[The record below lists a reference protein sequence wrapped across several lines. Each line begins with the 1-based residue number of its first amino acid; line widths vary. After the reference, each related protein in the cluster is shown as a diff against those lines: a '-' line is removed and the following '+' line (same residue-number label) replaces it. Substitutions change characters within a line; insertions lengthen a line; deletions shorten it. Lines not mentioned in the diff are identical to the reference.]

1 MKITMYELL
10 GLIKDDKAPKKIKF
24 RNEIYEYKNN
34 IEDGLID
41 YVGIEK
47 ETNERFYLSSYI
59 GNNYISDIFTDEV
72 EIIDDEEWRT
82 IFDFPNYEVSNKGNI
97 RSKEYNDSLGHL
109 RSSKKLKKQVNN
121 CGYEYVILSSKEEK
135 HKTLTVHRIVAKTFI
150 PNPEE
155 KEDVNHIDGNKLNNN
170 VNNLEWTTTQENIIK
185 RYEIGID
192 GNNYKRVSQF
202 DKDGNLV
209 GSFPSSYEA
218 ERITGISRTHI
229 GGCCRG
235 ERLTAG
241 GYVWKFEI
249 EEPKKIK
256 KIEIYEDSNGHY
268 FYDKHCKKI
277 YITCDEINFMF
288 EQFNELIDEINN
300 LKEK

>member
-10 GLIKDDKAPKKIKF
+10 GLIKDDKAPEKIKF
-24 RNEIYEYKNN
+24 RNEIYEYENN
-34 IEDGLID
+34 IKDSFID

-47 ETNERFYLSSYI
+47 ETNEIFYLSSYI
-59 GNNYISDIFTDEV
+59 GNNYISDIFTDKV

-249 EEPKKIK
+249 EEPKKIE
-256 KIEIYEDSNGHY
+256 KITVREKTLGFPNGEWTARNM
-268 FYDKHCKKI
+268 DKAFAIKI
-277 YITCDEINFMF
+277 
-288 EQFNELIDEINN
+288 NELIDKINN
-300 LKEK
+300 LKVEE

>member
-1 MKITMYELL
+1 MKIKVIDLL
-10 GLIKDDKAPKKIKF
+10 VKIANGKEKLDVKTKYDSDDWVEDDFLLNIYNEFEP
-24 RNEIYEYKNN
+24 RNNDEIVEFLN
-34 IEDGLID
+34 
-41 YVGIEK
+41 
-47 ETNERFYLSSYI
+47 
-59 GNNYISDIFTDEV
+59 DEV
-72 EIIDDEEWRT
+72 EIIDDEEWKT
-82 IFDFPNYEVSNKGNI
+82 IFDFPNYEVSNKGKI

-249 EEPKKIK
+249 EEPKKIE
-256 KIEIYEDSNGHY
+256 KIPLPSFDEFKNMSVEERYVITAKE
-268 FYDKHCKKI
+268 YDLL
-277 YITCDEINFMF
+277 DE
-288 EQFNELIDEINN
+288 LTDEINN

>member
-1 MKITMYELL
+1 MEITFYELL
-10 GLIKDDKAPKKIKF
+10 GLVKDGKAPKKIKF
-24 RNEIYEYKNN
+24 DN
-34 IEDGLID
+34 IEFEYDEKDEDYYSYYGEGLF
-41 YVGIEK
+41 EF
-47 ETNERFYLSSYI
+47 NFSNCL
-59 GNNYISDIFTDEV
+59 NFLNDEV

-218 ERITGISRTHI
+218 ERITGIKRTSI

-249 EEPKKIK
+249 EETK
-256 KIEIYEDSNGHY
+256 KIEKCKNYEDFLEIDDYIEHLKN
-268 FYDKHCKKI
+268 KI
-277 YITCDEINFMF
+277 
-288 EQFNELIDEINN
+288 NELIDEINN

>member
-10 GLIKDDKAPKKIKF
+10 GLIKDSKAPKKIKF

-249 EEPKKIK
+249 EEPKKIE
-256 KIEIYEDSNGHY
+256 KITIREKTLGFPNGEWTARNM
-268 FYDKHCKKI
+268 DKAFAIKI
-277 YITCDEINFMF
+277 
-288 EQFNELIDEINN
+288 NELIDEIKN